1 MLIYHK
7 STLNHYTWATW
18 NPEIY
23 LPTVSRYFESM
34 LHDPFFFEVYIQS
47 RKHLSSD
54 RMSGQWHCVVPTRD
68 CALATLATD
77 SLDTT
82 ARFFSGC
89 HWCEVGPNPG
99 GYPFELNEYFFRPDE
114 KNTAYTIF
122 SCSAIHVGMIF
133 QIDGGA
139 LGYSSIT
146 AWWFNC
152 SNWAER
158 AMNGV
163 IGIAALPITRTPWET
178 IVDLATCGWKHWLA
192 KNESCWKHRLKT
204 LVVYDIYYMY
214 ICIYLVC
221 FLHTY
226 NIYVF
231 VLYICIHS
239 WHVLIISPSDQ
250 RS

>member
-1 MLIYHK
+1 
-7 STLNHYTWATW
+7 
-18 NPEIY
+18 
-23 LPTVSRYFESM
+23 
-34 LHDPFFFEVYIQS
+34 
-47 RKHLSSD
+47 
-54 RMSGQWHCVVPTRD
+54 MSGQWHCVVPTRD

-77 SLDTT
+77 SLESK
-82 ARFFSGC
+82 RQG
-89 HWCEVGPNPG
+89 
-99 GYPFELNEYFFRPDE
+99 FFRVSLMWSRTKSRGVSIWIAWRILSARQ

-133 QIDGGA
+133 QKDGA

-158 AMNGV
+158 EMNGV

-178 IVDLATCGWKHWLA
+178 IVDLATCGWQHWLA

-204 LVVYDIYYMY
+204 RVVYDIYYMY

-250 RS
+250 R